1 MKSFVRIIDQQ
12 TIQHISLD
20 QMINMETG
28 SVLEDISAKMV
39 TLRYVRL
46 DITVVKNNYNNH
58 CHVLMV
64 SSIFVRDRLNA
75 FCAQSVPS
83 AWERER
89 LTQLN
94 VVQGT
99 HVSLRAV
106 LTLPS
111 FAPPVHI
118 APQ

>member
-1 MKSFVRIIDQQ
+1 MFVRIIDQP
-12 TIQHISLD
+12 TIRHTSLD
-20 QMINMETG
+20 QMTNMETG
-28 SVLEDISAKMV
+28 SVLEDIFAKMES
-39 TLRYVRL
+39 LRFVRL
-46 DITVVKNNYNNH
+46 DITVVKNNFNNR
-58 CHVLMV
+58 CHVLMA
-64 SSIFVRDRLNA
+64 SSIFVRDKLNA
-75 FCAQSVPS
+75 FCAQSVPF

-99 HVSLRAV
+99 HASLRAV

-111 FAPPVHI
+111 FALPVHF

>member
-1 MKSFVRIIDQQ
+1 
-12 TIQHISLD
+12 
-20 QMINMETG
+20 METG
-28 SVLEDISAKMV
+28 SVLEDISVKMAS
-39 TLRYVRL
+39 LRYVLL
-46 DITVVKNNYNNH
+46 DIIVAKNNFNNH
-58 CHVLMV
+58 CHVLTA

-99 HVSLRAV
+99 HASLRAV

-111 FAPPVHI
+111 FAPPVHF